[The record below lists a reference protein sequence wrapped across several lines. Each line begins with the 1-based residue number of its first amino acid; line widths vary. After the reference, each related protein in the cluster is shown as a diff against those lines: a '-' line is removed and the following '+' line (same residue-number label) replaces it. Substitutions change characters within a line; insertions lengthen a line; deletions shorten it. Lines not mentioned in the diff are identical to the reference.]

1 MSQPFGAVTL
11 SSPPP
16 RERNPRILAVLWWT
30 LPLVVAMVV
39 AGGLLIG
46 LYMWSASTLKAAER
60 SDWTQAEMAYEQQMR
75 LTQHF
80 PQPWLS
86 QYNLGTARVD
96 AGHLEEGIELLEQA
110 FVGVPKAIVA
120 DDGTIAA
127 FSYEC
132 SVRFNLSAAIEI
144 QGDGLVG
151 AGDDEGA
158 LEAYESA
165 LEWVAPCQIVGS
177 AGGGDGDPD
186 EQNQGGGGQ
195 GGESEQGNAQAN
207 SDLDQQTGESVDR
220 LNEKIDS
227 LSGEDEDQGEG
238 GGGGGGSDDESSS
251 EGGPGQE
258 NETPEEQERREK
270 LEQKNR
276 DQEERQRE
284 KQESSNRNPG
294 TGGW

>member
-11 SSPPP
+11 SSPAP
-16 RERNPRILAVLWWT
+16 RERNPRILTILWWT
-30 LPLVVAMVV
+30 MPLVVALVV
-39 AGGLLIG
+39 GGGLLIA
-46 LYMWSASTLKAAER
+46 LYMWSASTLKATER

-96 AGHLEEGIELLEQA
+96 AGHLEEGIELLETA
-110 FVGVPKAIVA
+110 YDGVPKAIPA
-120 DDGTIAA
+120 DDGSIAA

-132 SVRFNLSAAIEI
+132 SVRFNLSAAIEM
-144 QGDGLVG
+144 QGDAMVRS
-151 AGDDEGA
+151 GDDKGG
-158 LEAYESA
+158 LDAYGSA
-165 LEWVAPCQIVGS
+165 LAWVSPCQIVGS
-177 AGGGDGDPD
+177 AGSAESESED
-186 EQNQGGGGQ
+186 ENQGGSGQ
-195 GGESEQGNAQAN
+195 DSGSEEQNAQV
-207 SDLDQQTGESVDR
+207 DPELDQQTGESVDR
-220 LNEKIDS
+220 LSEKIDR
-227 LSGEDEDQGEG
+227 LSGAEDSPEDQGGEG
-238 GGGGGGSDDESSS
+238 EGQEEDSSQGG
-251 EGGPGQE
+251 EGAQE

-294 TGGW
+294 SGGW